1 MRLRS
6 KLALVMLLLSSL
18 LLVGLAGF
26 VYVQQE
32 RGLAA
37 QAREHRV
44 MAANYAVSVG
54 LQRSREA
61 CAELLGV
68 GRVLV
73 PRVAQQ
79 QEIEK
84 VLQETVESSASVVP
98 LRQRIFRLHRKQALE
113 VGFREAHALYAL
125 GIYNPKGLLVEAR
138 KQSIFVGEVP
148 RSLSPVL
155 LERASPSH
163 CRYLP
168 VIWRGREVYLPMV
181 VALVRPETK
190 AIYAYLWSVMPLDAV
205 YRDLRRFAQEMGES
219 VEVFLVDAGLRILAH
234 AREAMRG
241 QMADRA
247 LFLEGITFDRD
258 TPFGK
263 RYQRE
268 GRVYLSFVRP
278 MPAYGWG
285 VVVLQ
290 PEDRAFSVLYKL
302 TRTTWLALVVGVFVA
317 LVFGMLLGYRLAR
330 PVLAVASAAEKVAG
344 GDFEVRIP
352 AEVMTRDEVGEMAR
366 SFNKMAGDLSSYR
379 EQVIKET
386 EIRHDLSR
394 YLSADLV
401 EGIVKGEMDLRLG
414 GERKLITVMFADIV
428 AFTPLAE
435 KQPPE
440 KVVALLNEVFTIM
453 TEIIFRYGGTVDKFL
468 GDCVMAVFGAPYSK
482 GDDAISAVSAAEE
495 MLQWLESGN
504 ARWRSEFGVELQMG
518 IGISTGE
525 ALAGNIGSQK
535 RMEYTVIGDTVNIA
549 ARLETLARPGQIL
562 MTQETAEAV
571 GAVFDVSSL
580 GEHSIVG
587 RVEGIEV
594 FTLLE

>member
-6 KLALVMLLLSSL
+6 KLTLVMLLLASVL
-18 LLVGLAGF
+18 LMGLAGF

-32 RGLAA
+32 SGLAE

-61 CAELLGV
+61 CAELLNV

-73 PRVAQQ
+73 PRVAEQRAL
-79 QEIEK
+79 EK
-84 VLQETVESSASVVP
+84 VLQEGAEGASVGA
-98 LRQRIFRLHRKQALE
+98 LRQQIFRLQRKQSLD
-113 VGFREAHALYAL
+113 VSFREAHTLHAL
-125 GIYNPKGLLVEAR
+125 GIYNPKGALVEAR
-138 KQSIFVGEVP
+138 KQSTFAGEVP
-148 RSLSPVL
+148 KSLSAVL
-155 LERASPSH
+155 LERASLSH

-168 VIWRGREVYLPMV
+168 VIWRGREAYLPMV
-181 VALVRPETK
+181 VAIARPETK
-190 AIYAYLWSVMPLDAV
+190 AIYAYLWSVTPLDAV
-205 YRDLRRFAQEMGES
+205 YQDLRRFAQEMGES

-241 QMADRA
+241 QLADRA
-247 LFLEGITFDRD
+247 LFLEGMSFDRD

-263 RYQRE
+263 RYERK
-268 GRVYLSFVRP
+268 GRMYLSFVRP

-290 PEDRAFSVLYKL
+290 PEERAFAVLYKL
-302 TRTTWLALVVGVFVA
+302 TRTTGLALVVGVLVA
-317 LVFGMLLGYRLAR
+317 LLFGMLLGYHLAR
-330 PVLAVASAAEKVAG
+330 PVLAVAQAAEKVAS
-344 GDFEVRIP
+344 GDFGVRIP
-352 AEVMTRDEVGEMAR
+352 AEVMTRDEVGEMAQ

-379 EQVIKET
+379 EQVIKEA

-394 YLSADLV
+394 YLSAELV
-401 EGIVKGEMDLRLG
+401 DGIVKGEMDLRLG

-435 KQPPE
+435 KQAPE

-468 GDCVMAVFGAPYSK
+468 GDCVMAVFGAPYSR
-482 GDDAISAVSAAEE
+482 GDDAVSAVSAAEE

-525 ALAGNIGSQK
+525 ALVGNIGSQK
-535 RMEYTVIGDTVNIA
+535 RMEYTVIGDTVNLA

-562 MTQETAEAV
+562 MTQETAVAV
-571 GAVFDVSSL
+571 ESVFDVGSL

-587 RVEGIEV
+587 RTEGIEV